1 MHALKK
7 YQTSNIPS
15 SELNVK
21 EVAEARRLIDI
32 ARNRGIT
39 MSEILQYELLTNNSL
54 FERKS
59 PSKREKQQIV
69 TKLENIL
76 EIKNGSENLDDTS
89 SSFPLCSS
97 FFALSLTPAKMSSFS
112 SLHITDV

>member
-1 MHALKK
+1 
-7 YQTSNIPS
+7 
-15 SELNVK
+15 
-21 EVAEARRLIDI
+21 
-32 ARNRGIT
+32 

-54 FERKS
+54 FERQS
-59 PSKREKQQIV
+59 PSKREKHKIV

-76 EIKNGSENLDDTS
+76 EIKNESENLDTS

-112 SLHITDV
+112 SLHTTHH